1 VNWVDL
7 GFTTWGLLDCILL
20 GFFSQR
26 SEIVGFV
33 SLSEN
38 KVWRSGFR
46 DLEFESCLW
55 RSHHRKVRGWNVFRN
70 IKQLVLL
77 LILSVVVTFNASFLF
92 FYLWLYPLKSFGFYV
107 GEIVMW
113 CQKWSNLYDIF
124 CFHCV
129 LWSKYFF
136 IEMLLFRFLFW
147 CLRFMARSLS
157 YLVFVVVTCSLL
169 VVASFCIE

>member
-20 GFFSQR
+20 GFFGQR

-107 GEIVMW
+107 GGIVMW
-113 CQKWSNLYDIF
+113 CQKWSNLYHIF
-124 CFHCV
+124 CLHCV
-129 LWSKYFF
+129 LWSKY
-136 IEMLLFRFLFW
+136 LFHWNASVQVLILMFTLHGPLSFLFG
-147 CLRFMARSLS
+147 
-157 YLVFVVVTCSLL
+157 
-169 VVASFCIE
+169 FCGCDMFSSSCC